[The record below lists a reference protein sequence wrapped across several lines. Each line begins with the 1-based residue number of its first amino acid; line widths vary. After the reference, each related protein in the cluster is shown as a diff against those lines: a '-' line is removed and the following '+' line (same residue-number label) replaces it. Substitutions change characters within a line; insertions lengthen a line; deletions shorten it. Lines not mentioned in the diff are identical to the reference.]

1 MEEFTVEEVI
11 GYHIEIILASDR
23 EEDRGLE
30 GRLLTPGNLDFVV
43 EFSSG
48 FSDPFERA
56 AFILYGLATGHAF
69 VEGNKR
75 IAFLLASLVL
85 LRTPERYE
93 IVSCPEEND
102 RFVRDV
108 AEGKMTRGEVGTWLR
123 SVTKRNY

>member
-23 EEDRGLE
+23 EEDQGQE
-30 GRLLTPGNLDFVV
+30 GRLLTPGNLFFVV

-56 AFILYGLATGHAF
+56 AFILHGLATGHAF
-69 VEGNKR
+69 VAGNKR

-93 IVSCPEEND
+93 IGSSPEENN
-102 RFVRDV
+102 RFVRDI
-108 AEGKMTRGEVGTWLR
+108 AEGKTAREEVEAWLR
-123 SVTKRNY
+123 SVTKRDY